1 MQKNSAQEAH
11 RDTAIELRKQ
21 CQESQGCR
29 GEKATLRL
37 KLETKRLWE
46 QAFLPGTAGRFL
58 PLLSSGQRPTVPSL
72 PEGQHS
78 RAELLQLPRLTSRAD
93 GGGEPGR
100 SLLQGLNAKACL
112 QVPAPGLEKPASL
125 LLLSSPKE
133 GPSLPGH
140 TPTSPSSLHLPP
152 HQTSASP
159 HHKCSWFDT
168 ASSSSRQ
175 TPGEPEPCSFPAQE
189 MLRIENKKA

>member
-78 RAELLQLPRLTSRAD
+78 RAELLQLPRLISRAD

-100 SLLQGLNAKACL
+100 SLLQGLNAKVCL

-152 HQTSASP
+152 TKQVLLHTTSARGLTQLPPPAGKPQESP
-159 HHKCSWFDT
+159 SPA
-168 ASSSSRQ
+168 ASL
-175 TPGEPEPCSFPAQE
+175 
-189 MLRIENKKA
+189 LRRC